1 MASMGC
7 LPKFVALMYA
17 QERKSFPFPSMS
29 AKNIPNIRRNLIHWY
44 DKVQRDLPW
53 RRTRDP
59 YAIWIAETMLQQTQ
73 VTTVVPYYERFLKA
87 IPDVHTLDRA
97 PLRKILTLWS
107 GLGYYRRAENLKK
120 SARVLV
126 RSYAA
131 RLPDDY
137 ESLLSL
143 PGIGDYTAG
152 ALMSIA
158 FGKPFPALDGN
169 ARRVLARIFDL
180 TREKELRDVANRLV
194 PASRP
199 GYFNQGLMELGAT
212 ICIPKAP
219 RCLECPLVSSC
230 AAPRVKRPFKTFGS
244 TQRKTKTVTW
254 LVAIVERKGKFLLR
268 RRSAKGMLAGLWE
281 FPGGEK
287 ARRESLYSSL
297 GRHLHELNGVLSRRI
312 QIGELRHTITTR
324 NIRAPIFLFEL
335 MESAKARLSSSHWR
349 WLTQSELRHYP
360 VSSMTLKAAKILAA
374 HEKSSL

>member
-1 MASMGC
+1 
-7 LPKFVALMYA
+7 
-17 QERKSFPFPSMS
+17 MS
-29 AKNIPNIRRNLIHWY
+29 AKNISSIRRKLVRWY
-44 DKVQRDLPW
+44 DKVRRDLPW

-126 RSYAA
+126 RRHAA

-137 ESLLSL
+137 EALLSL
-143 PGIGDYTAG
+143 PGVGDYTAG

-158 FGKPFPALDGN
+158 FAKPYPALDGN

-180 TREKELRDVANRLV
+180 TKEKELRDAANRLV

-212 ICIPKAP
+212 ICTPKAP
-219 RCLECPLVSSC
+219 RCPECPLVSSC
-230 AAPRVKRPFKTFGS
+230 AARRVKRSFMTFGS
-244 TQRKTKTVTW
+244 IQRKTKPVTW
-254 LVAIVERKGKFLLR
+254 PVAIVRRKGRFLLR
-268 RRSAKGMLAGLWE
+268 RRSANGMLAGLWE

-287 ARRESLYSSL
+287 AQRESLYGSL
-297 GRHLHELNGVLSRRI
+297 GRHLRDLNGILTRRI

-324 NIRAPIFLFEL
+324 NIRAPVFLFDVL
-335 MESAKARLSSSHWR
+335 GSAKARLGRSQWR
-349 WLTQSELRHYP
+349 WLTPSELGHYP
-360 VSSMTLKAAKILAA
+360 VSSMTLKAAGILAS